1 MTSTSS
7 PSATGPVRRGYA
19 MHGAPSTSSRARPS
33 ARETT
38 AVTRPR
44 LSVSIA
50 GDVEERER
58 DLDHPLEVVD
68 RDALVRRMDVLHAV
82 REIEARQAA
91 LVEDVRVGRAAAEA
105 VARYVPGTFECGVGE
120 ANDLVVALEPVA
132 LVALGHLRLHLA
144 VLEAGGERERID
156 HLLHQLAEL
165 PLVVR
170 TRLGAERAPL
180 RDDVAPATAFDQ
192 ADVRRRLVVETPEP
206 EIGDCPRSGR
216 DRRTPLFRIHPGV
229 RGAPVEPHLERV

>member
-44 LSVSIA
+44 LSLSIA

-68 RDALVRRMDVLHAV
+68 RDPLVRRVDVLHPV
-82 REIEARQAA
+82 REIQARKAA

-105 VARYVPGTFECGVGE
+105 IARCVPGPFERGMGE
-120 ANDLVVALEPVA
+120 ANDLVVALKAVA
-132 LVALGHLRLHLA
+132 LVALGHFRLHLA
-144 VLEAGGERERID
+144 VLKAGRERERID
-156 HLLHQLAEL
+156 HLLHELAEL

-180 RDDVAPATAFDQ
+180 RDDVAPAAAFDQ

-216 DRRTPLFRIHPGV
+216 DRRTPRFRIHPGV
-229 RGAPVEPHLERV
+229 RGAPVEPRRERV